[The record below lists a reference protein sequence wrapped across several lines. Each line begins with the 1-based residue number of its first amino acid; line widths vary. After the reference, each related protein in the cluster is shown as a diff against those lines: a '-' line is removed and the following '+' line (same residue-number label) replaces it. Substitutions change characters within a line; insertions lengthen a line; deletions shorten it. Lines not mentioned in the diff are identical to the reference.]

1 MEYTGAEIVVKCLQE
16 EHVEHVFGYPGGAV
30 LFIYDEIF
38 KQKDFQPTSNKA
50 FDDNS
55 GVDCIEPNKRS
66 LL

>member
-38 KQKDFQPTSNKA
+38 KQKDFLHLSELNPQH
-50 FDDNS
+50 
-55 GVDCIEPNKRS
+55 
-66 LL
+66 